1 MDPSVADAGMSES
14 RLEAFT
20 LERFPKTDWSGE
32 DKPVAIVDGQ
42 VIPLSDDDGPLR
54 GSAAWVVGVNDRT
67 FPALCARL
75 RVASLAFYEMRVSD
89 LGPLAALDGVRELG
103 ITWNTKVVDLEPL
116 RSLRGLEL
124 LVLQDIPKVRSID
137 PIGELEHLDSLDF
150 SGGIWNRNRAE
161 SLEPIGR
168 LQSLQELVLTNL
180 AVASDGLRP
189 LARCGSLRRL
199 RLSNQFATE
208 DYAYLAARLPDVECD
223 MLAPFVPLGQ
233 AIGGND
239 IMVVGKR
246 KPFLNASRDA
256 DRLAR
261 YVRDFER
268 LQTGFADQATKST
281 DP

>member
-1 MDPSVADAGMSES
+1 MSGS
-14 RLEAFT
+14 RLDVFT

-42 VIPLSDDDGPLR
+42 VIPVSRDVGPLR
-54 GSAAWVVGVNDRT
+54 GSVAWVVGVDDRT

-75 RVASLAFYEMRVSD
+75 QAASLAFYEMRVSD
-89 LGPLAALDGVRELG
+89 LGPLAGLDGIRELG

-116 RSLRGLEL
+116 RSLRDLEL

-137 PIGELEHLDSLDF
+137 AIGELEHLVALDF
-150 SGGIWNRNRAE
+150 SGGIWNRNRAQ

-168 LQSLQELVLTNL
+168 LGSLQELVLTNL

-189 LARCGSLRRL
+189 LARCRSLRRL
-199 RLSNQFATE
+199 SLSNQFATE
-208 DYAYLAARLPDVECD
+208 DYAYLAARLPQVECE
-223 MLAPFVPLGQ
+223 MFAPFVPLGQ

-239 IMVVGKR
+239 VMVVGKR
-246 KPFLNASRDA
+246 KPFLNASKDA

-268 LQTGFADQATKST
+268 LQSGFAEQPRGTRS
-281 DP
+281 